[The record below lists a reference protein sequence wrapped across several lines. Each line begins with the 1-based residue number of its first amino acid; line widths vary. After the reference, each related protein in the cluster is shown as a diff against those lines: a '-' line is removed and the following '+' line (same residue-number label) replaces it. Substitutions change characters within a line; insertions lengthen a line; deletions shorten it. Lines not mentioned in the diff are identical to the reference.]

1 MAIREVITTTI
12 DDHPA
17 LASTLERGLI
27 EEREKQIQG
36 LMSSKDWPDFEKR
49 RGLVNGL
56 NTAIGIYQDVKA
68 KLQG

>member
-1 MAIREVITTTI
+1 MAIREVVTATI

-27 EEREKQIQG
+27 EERENQIQG
-36 LMSSKDWPDFEKR
+36 LMSAKDWPDFEKR

-56 NTAIGIYQDVKA
+56 NAAIAICQTVKA